1 MVISYGDSTETGFP
15 EISTDFL
22 NLPPEK
28 SAIGCGGGC
37 SAITIHHRRQH
48 CLFLQLETK
57 RDWVTGI
64 NRGKSEEG
72 ERAHTSPWIAC
83 RSPCQASHK
92 PNPRHHRS
100 MSTVPF
106 WWIRNGKL
114 ASSVIVTIIAATAGL
129 KISEAIQIS
138 QMEKRIAKLE
148 AVKEMLLLNKAQP

>member
-1 MVISYGDSTETGFP
+1 
-15 EISTDFL
+15 
-22 NLPPEK
+22 
-28 SAIGCGGGC
+28 
-37 SAITIHHRRQH
+37 
-48 CLFLQLETK
+48 
-57 RDWVTGI
+57 
-64 NRGKSEEG
+64 
-72 ERAHTSPWIAC
+72 
-83 RSPCQASHK
+83 
-92 PNPRHHRS
+92 